1 MANRTFP
8 SGNKSAQI
16 QLSRLEQIQDL
27 AYSYGILGN
36 TLSAFEC
43 YANRNQPNESI
54 RTNVFSAYN
63 NFNCGNVKTLSQLK
77 AQMICQLTIMEF
89 SFTMY
94 TQSYGQYD
102 YDQEMGKEALLE
114 LLNLWRN
121 WVSDDDKKYYESAMT
136 IVNGGKPIRYTDE
149 LKGDGK
155 VNPNFLSNSVQLIS
169 NANKV
174 GTDAVE
180 EYKNSGAVP
189 KMKINS
195 TEVGNKDINI
205 TSEREDIRRYKN
217 EELDELLIKVRKS
230 LRTLGKNRKLTK
242 QMIKRE
248 KKRLNSRIQTFFNVF
263 NDYIAQY
270 QLYWFKDNKESHH
283 KEMKNIKEL
292 CLNLEEKN
300 YDKEMVKEIINF
312 CVPNS
317 YL

>member
-43 YANRNQPNESI
+43 YANRNQPNESL

-195 TEVGNKDINI
+195 KEIGSKDINI
-205 TSEREDIRRYKN
+205 TSEREDIRRYKI
-217 EELDELLIKVRKS
+217 EELDGLLIKVRK
-230 LRTLGKNRKLTK
+230 TLTTLSKPVKQTK
-242 QMIKRE
+242 QLIKRE
-248 KKRLNSRIQTFFNVF
+248 QKRLNSRVKTFFNAY

-270 QLYWFKDNKESHH
+270 QIYWFQDDKTYHH
-283 KEMKNIKEL
+283 KEMKNIKSL
-292 CLNLEEKN
+292 CLILKQKN
-300 YDKEMVKEIINF
+300 YDQEILREIINF
-312 CVPNS
+312 CEPNS
-317 YL
+317 NL